1 MNWTHRHSL
10 LAGLGLIVLVN
21 AIALLG
27 VAWNRNAL
35 PDSRLQLSE
44 RELGSGYD
52 YWRKENT
59 GIALRLDYRWPDTRP
74 SNVNTYS
81 AASGPRL
88 SPASMAELGFVMPDE
103 LNANSVRRYR
113 RQGDRDGL
121 LVLEFNGPQYQ
132 QQLQR
137 AEQRLAQST
146 VDLAAVPD
154 NKQLIESH
162 KRAREDLHRE
172 NNQASRLFVVDAGAE
187 LSSLRARY
195 PDRQRYAIV
204 RGRIKTWAWQANSR
218 WQIGGSA
225 QIPVAQSINLPR
237 QWHQL
242 FADLP
247 KRKEV
252 VGYRDSGGARLF
264 NAELVFGQ
272 RLEPWIVQFQAG
284 EP

>member
-1 MNWTHRHSL
+1 MNWSHRHTL
-10 LAGLGLIVLVN
+10 VAGLGLIVLVN
-21 AIALLG
+21 AIALAG
-27 VAWNRNAL
+27 VAWNRSA
-35 PDSRLQLSE
+35 PADSHLQLSE

-52 YWRKENT
+52 YWRKENN
-59 GIALRLDYRWPDTRP
+59 GIGLRLDYRWPDTRP
-74 SNVNTYS
+74 SHVNTQS
-81 AASGPRL
+81 FTSGQRL
-88 SPASMAELGFVMPDE
+88 SPAIMAELGFVVPNE
-103 LNANSVRRYR
+103 LNPDSVRRYR

-225 QIPVAQSINLPR
+225 QIPVAQSISLPR